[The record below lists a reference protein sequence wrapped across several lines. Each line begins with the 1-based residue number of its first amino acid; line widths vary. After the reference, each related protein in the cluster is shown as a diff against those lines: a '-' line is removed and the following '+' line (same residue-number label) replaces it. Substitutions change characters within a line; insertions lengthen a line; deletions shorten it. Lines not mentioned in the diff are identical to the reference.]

1 MTGICSYIPTE
12 PSDSALYTIK
22 QVHIIQ
28 MRCLENLECS
38 ERKLHCSHASDNV
51 ELSHFP
57 SFFSVCTQESTN
69 SIQRLAMLE
78 AAADPPAVGAADIVA
93 PIAGP

>member
-1 MTGICSYIPTE
+1 
-12 PSDSALYTIK
+12 
-22 QVHIIQ
+22 
-28 MRCLENLECS
+28 MRCLETLECS
-38 ERKLHCSHASDNV
+38 ERKLHCSPASDNV

-57 SFFSVCTQESTN
+57 SFFSVCTQKSTN

-93 PIAGP
+93 PIAGLKEPDAPAVLYVGQIMILEDVQFASD